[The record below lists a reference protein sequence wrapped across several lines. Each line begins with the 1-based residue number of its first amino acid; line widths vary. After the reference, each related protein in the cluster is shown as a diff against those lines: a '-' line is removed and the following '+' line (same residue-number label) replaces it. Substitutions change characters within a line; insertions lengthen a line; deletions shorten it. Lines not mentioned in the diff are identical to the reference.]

1 LSELD
6 WQSIRRISQGV
17 YHANWDCLIME
28 SDIDNL
34 VFWAQGLDSRKS
46 RLCLHENPESLM
58 QVTYLAFVRP
68 YSDKVHKHPYR
79 PEVLIPIRGEAIRR
93 TYSEGLEVESEVTMK
108 SGFGNSFSILPGMWH
123 SLEVVS
129 EHFVMIEIG
138 AGPFTKD
145 STVFKK

>member
-1 LSELD
+1 MSELD
-6 WQSIRRISQGV
+6 WLGVRRSPQGV
-17 YHANWDCLIME
+17 FHANWDCLITE

-34 VFWAQGLDSRKS
+34 VSWAQEMNSRKA

-58 QVTYLAFVRP
+58 QVTYLAFVKP
-68 YSDKVHKHPYR
+68 YSDKVHKHPHR

-93 TYSEGLEVESEVTMK
+93 TFSERLEVESEVTMK
-108 SGFGNSFSILPGMWH
+108 SEFGNSFSISPGIWH